1 MSLQD
6 FQSFPPLL
14 QLAKALKHGTFL
26 AQRWNGESG
35 VNLYYLTDEARGF
48 FVEVGY
54 DAATQDA
61 VVLRSFSNNAPLE
74 EYVYYVRLPD
84 EL

>member
-14 QLAKALKHGTFL
+14 QLARVFKHGTFL
-26 AQRWNGESG
+26 AQRWDRASG
-35 VNLYYLTDEARGF
+35 INLYHLTDEAKGF

-54 DAATQDA
+54 DTATQDA

-74 EYVYYVRLPD
+74 EYAHGVRLP
-84 EL
+84 EK